1 MRHGRKILYTSYEK
15 VNSENIVAVLSKV
28 LPDFNLNRMD
38 INYLWEYYKGN
49 QPILMRVK
57 EVRPE
62 ICNRIVE
69 NRANEIVAFKTG
81 YLLGEP
87 IQYVSRRDESVD
99 KVSLFNDIIYA
110 DDKTAKDKELA
121 DWFHICGTGYRI
133 IVPDEDDVFHSYV
146 LDPRD
151 TFVVY
156 TTALGNAPVL
166 GVKVLMDDNNVL
178 HYYCYTDT
186 EYFHIVGGTD
196 IRETYPHYLGDVPIV
211 EYPLNMAR
219 LGAFEIV
226 LTLLDAINMTDS
238 NRLDGVEQFVQAL
251 MLFHN
256 VDISSEDFKA
266 LRDEGALKFRDVDPQ
281 MKADV
286 SYLISNLS
294 QNETQTLDDHFYDAI
309 LTICGMPNRNGG
321 SSTSDTGS
329 AVIMRDGW
337 SAAETR
343 AKNAEQMFKISEKR
357 FLKMALRLCKLQT
370 SLEINVNDIEIRF
383 TRRNYEN
390 IYQKAQV
397 LDLML
402 NNDKI
407 APILAFEQSGMFTD
421 PNLAFSE
428 SEAYASRN
436 NASGGGNDSGMP
448 ESGQQG

>member
-1 MRHGRKILYTSYEK
+1 MRFGRKVLYTSVEK
-15 VNSENIVAVLSKV
+15 VNRDNIVAVLNKA
-28 LPDFNLNRMD
+28 LPDYQMNKAD

-49 QPILMRVK
+49 QPILYRTK
-57 EVRPE
+57 DVRPE
-62 ICNRIVE
+62 ICNRIIE

-87 IQYVSRRDESVD
+87 IQYVSRKDDAVQA
-99 KVSLFNDIIYA
+99 VNLFNDMVFA
-110 DDKTAKDKELA
+110 DDKTAKDKEIA
-121 DWFHICGTGYRI
+121 DWFHICGTAYRI
-133 IVPDEDDVFHSYV
+133 IVPDDSDVFRTHV
-146 LDPRD
+146 LSPLNS
-151 TFVVY
+151 FVIY
-156 TTALGNAPVL
+156 TSELGNAPVL
-166 GVKVLMDDNNVL
+166 GVSVQQDDDMVM
-178 HYYCYTDT
+178 HYHCYTTDM
-186 EYFHIVGGTD
+186 YYHIVGGMD
-196 IRETYPHYLGDVPIV
+196 IVEERAHYLGDVPII

-256 VDISSEDFKA
+256 VDIKPDDFRA

-294 QNETQTLDDHFYDAI
+294 QNETQTLDDHFYQAV

-343 AKNAEQMFKISEKR
+343 AKNAEQMFRLSEKK
-357 FLKMALRLCKLQT
+357 FLRIALRLCRLT
-370 SLEINVNDIEIRF
+370 TALDIDVNDIEIRF

-421 PNLAFSE
+421 PNLAYSE
-428 SEAYASRN
+428 SEEYASRIEQRSN
-436 NASGGGNDSGMP
+436 DDATRNVGGRQTS
-448 ESGQQG
+448 